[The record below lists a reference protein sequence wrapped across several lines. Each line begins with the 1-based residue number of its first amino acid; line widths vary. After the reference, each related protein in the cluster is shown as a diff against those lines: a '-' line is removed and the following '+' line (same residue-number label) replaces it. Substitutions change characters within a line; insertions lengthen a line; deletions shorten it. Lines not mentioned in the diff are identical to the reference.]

1 MRKKNS
7 LDVLR
12 IPNKE
17 VQAIFLGFG
26 GGGGGGGVK
35 NPPPPPHQ
43 RTQFHKKG
51 EPKHSQI
58 SESVHL

>member
-26 GGGGGGGVK
+26 GGGGV
-35 NPPPPPHQ
+35 NYPPPPHQ

>member
-26 GGGGGGGVK
+26 GGWGVN
-35 NPPPPPHQ
+35 NPPPPPPP
-43 RTQFHKKG
+43 
-51 EPKHSQI
+51 PKNPIPQ
-58 SESVHL
+58 